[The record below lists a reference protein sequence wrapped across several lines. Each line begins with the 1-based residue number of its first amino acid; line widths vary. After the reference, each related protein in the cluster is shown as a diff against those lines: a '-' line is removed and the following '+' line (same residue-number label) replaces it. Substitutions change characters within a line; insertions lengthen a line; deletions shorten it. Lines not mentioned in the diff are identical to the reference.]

1 MYSLYPHC
9 MYAYTGSYIKY
20 LYPRCLQQF
29 TVGLVFDY
37 LLARFMV
44 HVHAGFNYHIRG
56 YTKNKPA

>member
-1 MYSLYPHC
+1 